1 MTSWV
6 VVHEPS
12 VELFTKSCNTSARK
26 HLRKC
31 FKTYVKQLKRQ
42 ILLYTPDSNL
52 HGAGQPA
59 PGGDKEHQL
68 FYKGKGKSMGRSVG
82 PWQGCLLD
90 SLSPPVVVFRDV
102 QGEWPAGSGWAC
114 MFCLYN
120 TSYCQS
126 WGDNTKFWPDPL
138 GISHLSGAL
147 AAKLKSEFLQFCPPE
162 SETPWLHR
170 KYYSRVTGSV
180 RLWLSR
186 TCL

>member
-42 ILLYTPDSNL
+42 ILLYTSGSNL

-68 FYKGKGKSMGRSVG
+68 FYKAKGN
-82 PWQGCLLD
+82 PWADQWGHD
-90 SLSPPVVVFRDV
+90 RDV
-102 QGEWPAGSGWAC
+102 SLTA
-114 MFCLYN
+114 
-120 TSYCQS
+120 
-126 WGDNTKFWPDPL
+126 
-138 GISHLSGAL
+138 
-147 AAKLKSEFLQFCPPE
+147 
-162 SETPWLHR
+162 
-170 KYYSRVTGSV
+170 SV
-180 RLWLSR
+180 HQL
-186 TCL
+186 